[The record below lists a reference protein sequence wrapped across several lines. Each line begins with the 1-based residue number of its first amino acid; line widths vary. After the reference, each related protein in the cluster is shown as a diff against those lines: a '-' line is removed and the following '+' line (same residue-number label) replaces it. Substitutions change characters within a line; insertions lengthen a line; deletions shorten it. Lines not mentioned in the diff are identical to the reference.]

1 MTNIFKAMRN
11 DWDARAQQNPLYYIA
26 SGTSSDITTFLESG
40 ERDLREQVLPDINID
55 NGACALEIGCGIGRL
70 CLPLAKRAATVT
82 GVDISEVMVRHG
94 RDLCKPHSNIRL
106 AQTDGTLSMIP
117 DVSQDLVFS
126 YIVFQHIPS
135 ITPIAT
141 YVREAERVL
150 RPGGIFTFQVD
161 GRVGLARKRPPDTYE
176 GVRLSRADI
185 DELLSATSFTIAD
198 EWGRDTHYY
207 WLTAL
212 KPGHNET
219 VTLRA
224 RIVDYDEIARLQ
236 RSLPELKDEH
246 DIRRA
251 VVPFLA
257 ASQTQSEDAFVC
269 SAFEL
274 LLYRSPSSYEVKYN
288 TNLLREG
295 LETRESWIDS
305 VVIAREF
312 RNRLAPYAPTGTA
325 SQARLLSSR
334 CLQAGLAPGS
344 TRFDDIC
351 RAINFTLSTLP
362 PEAAVIRGYEAILGR
377 HPDQGGLGWYAHRV
391 ASGQLSRLGLVL
403 ELIASPEFRVACD

>member
-1 MTNIFKAMRN
+1 MNIFKAMRN
-11 DWDARAQQNPLYYIA
+11 DWDARAKENPLYYIA
-26 SGTSSDITTFLESG
+26 SGTSSDIATFLESG

-70 CLPLAKRAATVT
+70 CLPLAKRAAKVT
-82 GVDISEVMVRHG
+82 GVDISEVMVRQG
-94 RDLCKPHSNIRL
+94 RKLCKPHSNIRL

-117 DVSQDLVFS
+117 NESQDLVFS
-126 YIVFQHIPS
+126 YVVFQHIPS

-161 GRVGLARKRPPDTYE
+161 GRAGLARKRPPNTYE
-176 GVRLSRADI
+176 GVRLGRVDI

-219 VTLRA
+219 VTLRT
-224 RIVDYDEIARLQ
+224 RIVDRDEIAKLQ
-236 RSLPELKDEH
+236 RSLPELNDEH
-246 DIRRA
+246 SIRRA

-257 ASQTQSEDAFVC
+257 ASQGQSEETFVR

-274 LLYRSPSSYEVKYN
+274 LLHRSPSSDEVRYN
-288 TNLLREG
+288 ADLLRNG
-295 LETRESWIDS
+295 LEERESWIDT
-305 VVIAREF
+305 VVTAREL
-312 RNRLAPYAPTGTA
+312 RNRLAPQAPTGTA
-325 SQARLLSSR
+325 SQARLLYSR
-334 CLQAGLAPGS
+334 SLQAGLAPDS
-344 TRFDDIC
+344 ARFDDIC
-351 RAINFTLSTLP
+351 HAITVTLSTLP
-362 PEAAVIRGYEAILGR
+362 PEAAVIKGYEAVLGR
-377 HPDQGGLGWYAHRV
+377 QADQEGLGWYAHRV
-391 ASGQLSRLGLVL
+391 ASGQLTRLGLVL
-403 ELIASPEFRVACD
+403 ELIASPEFGMACD